1 MVIQFGSVGVVT
13 LSSKPVSG
21 CTILWNINCDEDSNL
36 SQNFNNDNASYI
48 YRSRLQQCLVS
59 LWNLNQNPF
68 QQHQLFPTLRGLTA
82 EHWWRHSNYSL
93 RSASWTFPLLSFV
106 WVLFKNNFNCILD
119 WIREDNFSIDWVL
132 IIILNGTIKT
142 YSYLFYNIYWI
153 QLCAFNFNFLHWL
166 KLFDKLKS
174 CDPMSAFTSLDLFAP
189 SV

>member
-36 SQNFNNDNASYI
+36 SQNFIQTMACHFHFLVKINNSVKSGDNASYI

-106 WVLFKNNFNCILD
+106 WVLFKNNFNRILD

-142 YSYLFYNIYWI
+142 YSYLFYNIYWNST
-153 QLCAFNFNFLHWL
+153 LCFQF
-166 KLFDKLKS
+166 
-174 CDPMSAFTSLDLFAP
+174 
-189 SV
+189 